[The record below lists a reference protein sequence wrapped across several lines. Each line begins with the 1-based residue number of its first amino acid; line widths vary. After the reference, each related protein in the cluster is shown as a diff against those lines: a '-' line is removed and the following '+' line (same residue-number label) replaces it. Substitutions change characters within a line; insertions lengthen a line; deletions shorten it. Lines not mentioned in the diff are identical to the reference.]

1 MEKYLDPFL
10 LVNNEVNP
18 GMEMKIGRSIIYF
31 NRTKVIIRVDIDFS
45 QNTFDG
51 IKNCRPQATVFYKSF
66 NV

>member
-31 NRTKVIIRVDIDFS
+31 NRTKVIIRVDINFS
-45 QNTFDG
+45 QNTFEG
-51 IKNCRPQATVFYKSF
+51 IKNCRLWDDSF
-66 NV
+66 L

>member
-45 QNTFDG
+45 QNTFDDL
-51 IKNCRPQATVFYKSF
+51 
-66 NV
+66 